1 MKVFGKAYRTI
12 WLAENGKDI
21 GIIDQTKLPH
31 EFSVKYLH
39 NLDDACHAIASMLV
53 RGAPL
58 IGATTA
64 YGMALAMRADC
75 TETGIFSAE
84 KALLKTRPT
93 AVNLMWALE
102 KMKETLLP
110 LCEGDRVEA
119 AYLKAAQICDQDV
132 EICSNIGKYGAE
144 IIESIWLKKGKPR
157 SKVGGINILTHC
169 NAGWLATIDWG
180 TATSPI
186 YHAHKK
192 GIKVHVWVDE
202 TRPRNQ
208 GANLT
213 SYELNEEGVSNT
225 IIADNTGGILMQRGQ
240 VDMCITGTDRTLSN
254 GDVANKVG
262 TYLKA
267 LAAYDNKV
275 PFYVALPS
283 STIDWNIKNSKDI
296 PIEERNS
303 EELSYVEGL
312 DNNEK
317 LTKVLIYPKK
327 SKVMNLAFDIT
338 PSKYVTGLITEKG
351 VCNAS
356 KEGLESLFK

>member
-1 MKVFGKAYRTI
+1 MNINGKAFRTI
-12 WLAENGKDI
+12 WFDNNIVK
-21 GIIDQTKLPH
+21 IIDQTKLPH
-31 EFSVKYLH
+31 QFIIKELKSVK
-39 NLDDACHAIASMLV
+39 DAILAIKNMEV

-58 IGATTA
+58 IGATAA
-64 YGMALAMRADC
+64 YGLVLS
-75 TETGIFSAE
+75 IIE
-84 KALLKTRPT
+84 KNDQSFLKKSSENLIKSRPT
-93 AVNLMWALE
+93 AINLKWAVDRMMKKLSGVNSEEILNIAI
-102 KMKETLLP
+102 KEAKNI
-110 LCEGDRVEA
+110 CEE
-119 AYLKAAQICDQDV
+119 DV
-132 EICSNIGKYGAE
+132 GFCKNIGVNGLK
-144 IIESIWLKKGKPR
+144 IIEEISKKK
-157 SKVGGINILTHC
+157 KDTINILTHC

-213 SYELNEEGVSNT
+213 SYELNEEGISNT
-225 IIADNTGGILMQRGQ
+225 IITDNAGGILMQRGQ
-240 VDMCITGTDRTLSN
+240 VDMCIVGTDRTLSN
-254 GDVANKVG
+254 GDVCNKIG

-267 LAAYDNKV
+267 LAAHDNKV

-303 EELSYVEGL
+303 EELSHVEGL
-312 DNNEK
+312 DKNNK
-317 LTKVLIYPKK
+317 LTKVLIYPEK
-327 SKVMNLAFDIT
+327 SQSMNLAFDIT
-338 PSKYVTGLITEKG
+338 PAKYVTGLITEKG